1 MKRSA
6 RKIAIIGN
14 NRNEGT
20 PVFRSSSVIFA
31 GHARTRLAV

>member
-6 RKIAIIGN
+6 RKTAIIGN
-14 NRNEGT
+14 NRNEGASENGS
-20 PVFRSSSVIFA
+20 PFVIFA